1 MITLLLLL
9 QADSAIHIEEQ
20 FVDTILYE
28 NLAVTRVRLQFANR
42 GSQHR
47 ELAATILAPEDAVA
61 FEMDMYGT
69 VNADAQGHFAQE
81 RALAVYM
88 QLTDAARNEGA
99 TVFNNPRSPQ
109 EMADHAEAQ
118 VDAFKMKVAASAAAA
133 DGEKGA
139 LAETTANETVTIIS
153 TKAGGSIH
161 LEDTTHDGSIT
172 TDVRRPPAEPELLQQ
187 VGPGRFQLI
196 MFPLA
201 AGGKQTVEIY
211 FASRARAVD
220 GAYEWTTPI
229 KLLTGAVI
237 DKRLVHLRVVASGPV
252 EDASVPSHP
261 KARRVP
267 HKGDKT
273 RVEFR
278 ISGDVLDR
286 EEPVRITYRAEGS
299 AEWGEGPATD
309 PLLQPRR
316 ATDALAVLDRIGAW
330 MDENSDSP
338 VLAREEQAAAWAV
351 EAGLVTPYSSIVL
364 SEARL
369 YPHIGLKPPAK
380 NEEPFKSERHPR

>member
-1 MITLLLLL
+1 MMTLLLLL
-9 QADSAIHIEEQ
+9 QADPAIHIEEQ
-20 FVDTILYE
+20 FVDVVIYE
-28 NLAVTRVRLQFANR
+28 NVAVTRVRLQFANR

-61 FEMDMYGT
+61 FELDMYGT

-88 QLTDAARNEGA
+88 QLTDAARNEA
-99 TVFNNPRSPQ
+99 ETPPNNPRTA
-109 EMADHAEAQ
+109 EAMAEHAEGQ
-118 VDAFKMKVAASAAAA
+118 VEAFKTEVAASHAAATG
-133 DGEKGA
+133 GEAK
-139 LAETTANETVTIIS
+139 TTANRTVTITA
-153 TKAGGSIH
+153 TKAGGTVH
-161 LEDTTHDGSIT
+161 LEDTTTDGSIT
-172 TDVRRPPAEPELLQQ
+172 TRVRRPPAEPELLQQ

-196 MFPLA
+196 MFPLP
-201 AGGKQTVEIY
+201 AGGRQTVELY
-211 FASRARAVD
+211 FASRARGVE

-237 DKRLVHLRVVASGPV
+237 DKRLVHLRVVAAGPI
-252 EDASVPSHP
+252 EDEKVTSHP
-261 KARRVP
+261 KARRVT
-267 HKGDKT
+267 HKSGGKADPT

-278 ISGDVLDR
+278 ISGDRD
-286 EEPVRITYRAEGS
+286 EPVTINYRAAGF

-309 PLLQPRR
+309 PLLQPKR
-316 ATDALAVLDRIGAW
+316 ALDALATVDRIRAW
-330 MDENSDSP
+330 MTEHPDAP
-338 VLAREEQAAAWAV
+338 ILAREEQATAWAV

-380 NEEPFKSERHPR
+380 NEEPFKSVRHPR